1 MDSVTTTH
9 QRFTTEVFE
18 PTEKWRPFRLI
29 NEKLKIAHTINE
41 RMGWT
46 EIAREVLQDGTPP
59 SSICALVNGR
69 YKTTN
74 GWRCEHL

>member
-1 MDSVTTTH
+1 MNGTTTKS
-9 QRFTTEVFE
+9 QRFTTETFK
-18 PTEKWRPFRLI
+18 PTEEWRVFKLI
-29 NEKLKIAHTINE
+29 NDKLGIAHTINE
-41 RMGWT
+41 KMGWT